1 MKAKINRILIPS
13 FILGFVVMLM
23 NVSVVSAQQQAV
35 PAANKAQKLET
46 QAQTIQKS
54 VTAGENNM
62 QTTAAQSEKAAS
74 TMMNNT
80 NKMPMMSNQAAQAA
94 NTPAKIEAQSQAAQ
108 KSVTTGENNM
118 QTTPVQSEK
127 TASTMMTNTSKMPM
141 MSNHEIKAVQEALNH
156 NGYKLATDGIM
167 GKHTI
172 AAIKGFQKKNDLKVT
187 GRPDTETLAK
197 LKIS

>member
-1 MKAKINRILIPS
+1 MKARINKILIPS
-13 FILGFVVMLM
+13 IILGFAVMLM
-23 NVSVVSAQQQAV
+23 NVSMASAQQQAV
-35 PAANKAQKLET
+35 PTTNNAQKMET

-62 QTTAAQSEKAAS
+62 QTT
-74 TMMNNT
+74 
-80 NKMPMMSNQAAQAA
+80 
-94 NTPAKIEAQSQAAQ
+94 PA
-108 KSVTTGENNM
+108 
-118 QTTPVQSEK
+118 QSEK

-141 MSNHEIKAVQEALNH
+141 MSSHEIKAVQEALNH

-172 AAIKGFQKKNDLKVT
+172 AALKGFQKKNDLKVT

>member
-1 MKAKINRILIPS
+1 MKARINKILIPS
-13 FILGFVVMLM
+13 IILGFAVMLM
-23 NVSVVSAQQQAV
+23 NVSMASAQQQAV
-35 PAANKAQKLET
+35 PTTNNAQKMET

-62 QTTAAQSEKAAS
+62 QTTPAQSEKTAS
-74 TMMNNT
+74 TMMKNT
-80 NKMPMMSNQAAQAA
+80 NKMPMMPNQAAQAA
-94 NTPAKIEAQSQAAQ
+94 NTPAKIEAQSQAMQ
-108 KSVTTGENNM
+108 KSVTAGENNM
-118 QTTPVQSEK
+118 QTTPAQSEK

-141 MSNHEIKAVQEALNH
+141 MSSHEIKAVQEALNH

-172 AAIKGFQKKNDLKVT
+172 AALKGFQKKNDLKVT